1 MKEIEY
7 EVTRNSSVDEDELD
21 RYAVYRLLL
30 LSFEDDVRSKEMKFD
45 DLLQVE
51 KVAADICR
59 PFIRLSSLDLKL
71 GANCE
76 KWKRPPDRKKKL
88 VRPLS
93 VFRERKVEKG
103 VCPVCGKR
111 FTVDE
116 KRTGRKK
123 IYCSMECRVMAFRE
137 KKQDKEELCILRKG
151 ILDIRE
157 EVCEVLLA

>member
-1 MKEIEY
+1 M
-7 EVTRNSSVDEDELD
+7 
-21 RYAVYRLLL
+21 
-30 LSFEDDVRSKEMKFD
+30 
-45 DLLQVE
+45 
-51 KVAADICR
+51 
-59 PFIRLSSLDLKL
+59 
-71 GANCE
+71 
-76 KWKRPPDRKKKL
+76 
-88 VRPLS
+88 
-93 VFRERKVEKG
+93 FRERKVEKG